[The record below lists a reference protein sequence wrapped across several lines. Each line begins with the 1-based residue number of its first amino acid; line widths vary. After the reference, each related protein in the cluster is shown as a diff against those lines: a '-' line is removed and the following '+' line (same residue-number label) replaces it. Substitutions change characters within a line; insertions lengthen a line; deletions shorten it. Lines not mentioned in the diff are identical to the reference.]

1 MRFWDKYGDVA
12 QLLFVKPDDDLLKAM
27 VRFWDPTY
35 RCFTF
40 NEVDMVLTIEEYSTF
55 LYYDFR
61 DLLRIY
67 WERNVDFWRPIAN
80 LMRLPVDMVKAR
92 LKDKNGPSFLGLT
105 LGML

>member
-27 VRFWDPTY
+27 
-35 RCFTF
+35 
-40 NEVDMVLTIEEYSTF
+40 
-55 LYYDFR
+55 
-61 DLLRIY
+61 
-67 WERNVDFWRPIAN
+67 NVDFWRPIAN